1 MEGQPLNAS
10 ADSYGPIKSEEA
22 AGWLSAIVASSCD
35 AIVSNTPDGTV
46 TSWNKAATKL
56 FGYCEEEIIG
66 QSIRRL
72 IPEDRQDEENQMLAR
87 IAAGECIE
95 DYETVRQRKDGSPID
110 VSVTVSP
117 LRDGDGTIVGVSR
130 MARDITRRKQAEDL
144 QRKQDSDERR
154 RTEEALRESKERQ
167 SFLLALSDALRGIAD
182 PIELMATAS
191 ELLGRKLGAGQ
202 VTYADVDETGEH
214 ATVSRDWNDRAI
226 PRNAAI
232 YRLEDFG
239 AAFVADLKQ
248 GQTAVINDVRTDPR
262 TCAPEALALF
272 ERISFVSFIDV
283 PLVKAGRLVAILAVH
298 MRAPRDWRQDEVVLV
313 QEVAERTWG
322 AVERARAEQALRES
336 EERLRFSLKG
346 AGAAAWQWDIAS
358 NKLVWSPESYEL
370 HGRDPK
376 LGPPRYEDW
385 LQCLH
390 PDDRARVGKAV
401 FDAVEKRA
409 PEYRAEFRVVLP
421 CGEVRWL
428 DGLGKVDYAAD
439 GKPVRM
445 SGINLDITARKLAQR
460 ALHESEEW
468 FRLVLKSSGAGAWQW
483 YISTNEMFASLESFE
498 LHGRADRYGER
509 ITYEDW
515 AEAVYPEDRARAE
528 KAVADTF
535 EKRAPE
541 YANEYRIVLP
551 SGEVRWV
558 NVLGNVDY
566 AEDGAPLRIS
576 GISLDITE
584 RKRSEEALRES
595 EEHLRFALDAAN
607 AGTWESVPETGEFS
621 ASDRALAMHGLPP
634 GLPMTHEKA
643 LAAVHP
649 EDRPR
654 VQEALRRTFERGE
667 LYSAEYR
674 VPLPDGS
681 IRWIETRGELRSV
694 SGRQVIG
701 GLVLDITE
709 RKKSAE
715 EALASRS
722 RLEAALASMA
732 DAVCITDSQGWFVHF
747 NEAFAAYQRF
757 SSKEDSAK
765 TLAEY
770 SELFD
775 VFLPNGELAPLEQW
789 AVPRAL
795 RGETAKQAEYTMRR
809 KDTGETWVGS
819 YNFAP
824 IRNSKGEITGA
835 VVTARDITRQKL
847 AEQKL
852 REREARLSSII
863 DTAADSI
870 IVSDDKGTIQSA
882 NPATAGI
889 FGYGLED
896 LIGQNIRILVPAPMR
911 AQHDRYVVS
920 FSGSSGLREIQ
931 GQRKSGEIVPI
942 DRTLTE
948 WWDGQGRR
956 FFTGI
961 FRDVTERKRNEEAL
975 ANARR
980 LEAVGQLA
988 GGVAH
993 DFNNL
998 LHVISGYL
1006 EIARDCIGDET
1017 ARGFLDRARSA
1028 AEKGGALNQRL
1039 LSLARKRSLKPQRL
1053 NLNERVQDIATLLA
1067 TTVGE
1072 HISVTTELAADLW
1085 PTLADPGEID
1095 SAILNLAANAR
1106 DAMPGGGNIRIST
1119 SNATLDAAAA
1129 AKLHLDARPGG
1140 YARLAIAD
1148 DGPGMPADVLAK
1160 AFEPFFTTKGQGV
1173 GTGLGLASVASFAKQ
1188 TGGFATIE
1196 SASGQGCA
1204 VSVYLPRATKKSS
1217 ARATIPREIQQ
1228 GAGELVLVVEDD
1240 DLVREVTIA
1249 HLESLGYAVI
1259 EAKTGPE
1266 AIERLKSQE
1275 PIRLILS
1282 DIVMPGGM
1290 TGYDVMRWAAA
1301 NKPDLKVILCSGYN
1315 EVNRTCEAGGAL
1327 DGVDVLG
1334 KPYTCEQLASA
1345 VSGILR

>member
-1 MEGQPLNAS
+1 MSVTLMEGQPFNSS
-10 ADSYGPIKSEEA
+10 AHSVDQIKSAEA
-22 AGWLSAIVASSCD
+22 GSWLAAIVASSCD

-72 IPEDRQDEENQMLAR
+72 MPEDRQDEENQILAR

-95 DYETVRQRKDGSPID
+95 DYETVRRRKDGSPID

-117 LRDGDGTIVGVSR
+117 VRDGAGTIIGVSR

-144 QRKQDSDERR
+144 QRKQDFGERK
-154 RTEEALRESKERQ
+154 RTEEALRESTERQ

-202 VTYADVDETGEH
+202 VTYADIDETGEH

-239 AAFVADLKQ
+239 AAFIADLKQ
-248 GQTAVINDVRTDPR
+248 GQTAVINDVRADPR

-272 ERISFVSFIDV
+272 ERISFLSLIDV

-298 MRAPRDWRQDEVVLV
+298 MRAPRDWMQDEVVLV

-346 AGAAAWQWDIAS
+346 AGAAAWQWDIVA
-358 NKLVWSPESYEL
+358 NKQVWSPESYEL

-385 LQCLH
+385 LKCLH
-390 PDDRARVGKAV
+390 PDDRETVDKAV
-401 FDAVEKRA
+401 SDAVEKRS
-409 PEYRAEFRVVLP
+409 PEYRAEYRIVHP
-421 CGEVRWL
+421 SGEVRWL
-428 DGLGKVDYAAD
+428 DGLGKVDYATD

-445 SGINLDITARKLAQR
+445 SGINLDITARKLAQE

-468 FRLVLKSSGAGAWQW
+468 FRLALKSSGAGAWQW
-483 YISTNEMFASLESFE
+483 HISTNEMFASLESFE
-498 LHGRADRYGER
+498 LHGRADRFGER

-515 AEAVYPEDRARAE
+515 AEAVYPEDRSRAG

-541 YANEYRIVLP
+541 YSNEYRIVLP

-584 RKRSEEALRES
+584 RKRTEEALRES
-595 EEHLRFALDAAN
+595 EEHLKFALDAAN

-621 ASDRALAMHGLPP
+621 ASDRALAMYGAPPGTPMSREKAVGAVHPEDRSRVEENFQRAVARREPLRHEFRFQPPDGSIRWVKSRGEPRIVSGRQVISGLLLDITERKRAEIALRESEERLKFALEAAGAGTWEVAPETGEFTASDRALALHGLPP
-634 GLPMTHEKA
+634 GLPMTHERA

-649 EDRPR
+649 EDRPH
-654 VQEALRRTFERGE
+654 VEEALRRTLEMGE

-694 SGRQVIG
+694 SGRPVIG

-709 RKKSAE
+709 HKKSAE

-722 RLEAALASMA
+722 RLEAALASMT
-732 DAVCITDSQGWFVHF
+732 DAVFITNTEGCFVHS
-747 NEAFAAYQRF
+747 NEACAGYHKFK
-757 SSKEDSAK
+757 SKEDCAK

-770 SELFD
+770 QALFD
-775 VFLPNGELAPLEQW
+775 VFLPNGEMAPLEQW

-819 YNFAP
+819 YNLAP
-824 IRNSKGEITGA
+824 IRNSNGEITGA
-835 VVTARDITRQKL
+835 VVTARDITHQKL

-852 REREARLSSII
+852 RESEARLSSII

-882 NPATAGI
+882 NPATASI
-889 FGYGLED
+889 FGYSVEE
-896 LIGQNIRILVPAPMR
+896 LIGRNIRILVPAPMR
-911 AQHDRYVVS
+911 ARHDRYVVS

-942 DRTLTE
+942 DRTITE
-948 WWDGQGRR
+948 WLDGQGRR

-998 LHVISGYL
+998 LHVISGNL
-1006 EIARDCIGDET
+1006 EIAR
-1017 ARGFLDRARSA
+1017 
-1028 AEKGGALNQRL
+1028 
-1039 LSLARKRSLKPQRL
+1039 
-1053 NLNERVQDIATLLA
+1053 
-1067 TTVGE
+1067 
-1072 HISVTTELAADLW
+1072 
-1085 PTLADPGEID
+1085 
-1095 SAILNLAANAR
+1095 
-1106 DAMPGGGNIRIST
+1106 
-1119 SNATLDAAAA
+1119 
-1129 AKLHLDARPGG
+1129 
-1140 YARLAIAD
+1140 
-1148 DGPGMPADVLAK
+1148 
-1160 AFEPFFTTKGQGV
+1160 
-1173 GTGLGLASVASFAKQ
+1173 GLASAMKPPAAFS
-1188 TGGFATIE
+1188 TG
-1196 SASGQGCA
+1196 
-1204 VSVYLPRATKKSS
+1204 RAAPPK
-1217 ARATIPREIQQ
+1217 RE
-1228 GAGELVLVVEDD
+1228 A
-1240 DLVREVTIA
+1240 
-1249 HLESLGYAVI
+1249 
-1259 EAKTGPE
+1259 P
-1266 AIERLKSQE
+1266 
-1275 PIRLILS
+1275 
-1282 DIVMPGGM
+1282 
-1290 TGYDVMRWAAA
+1290 
-1301 NKPDLKVILCSGYN
+1301 
-1315 EVNRTCEAGGAL
+1315 
-1327 DGVDVLG
+1327 
-1334 KPYTCEQLASA
+1334 
-1345 VSGILR
+1345 